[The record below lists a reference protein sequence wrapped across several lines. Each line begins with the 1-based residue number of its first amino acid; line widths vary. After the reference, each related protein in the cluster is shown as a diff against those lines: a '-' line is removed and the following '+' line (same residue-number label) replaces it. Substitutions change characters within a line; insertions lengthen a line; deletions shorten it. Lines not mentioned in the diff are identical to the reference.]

1 AVDEVQP
8 RKRPP
13 LFADVPRRLDPVV
26 RDPSAAARSSRAFAE
41 GVPDGRER
49 SSLVRAGIGRRQGT
63 MLAISTPLPDQG
75 SIQFMILVVMLV
87 IVAVVIWI
95 TIPR

>member
-1 AVDEVQP
+1 V
-8 RKRPP
+8 
-13 LFADVPRRLDPVV
+13 
-26 RDPSAAARSSRAFAE
+26 
-41 GVPDGRER
+41 
-49 SSLVRAGIGRRQGT
+49 VRAGVREEEGT
-63 MLAISTPLPDQG
+63 VLAIPTPLPDQG

>member
-1 AVDEVQP
+1 V
-8 RKRPP
+8 
-13 LFADVPRRLDPVV
+13 
-26 RDPSAAARSSRAFAE
+26 
-41 GVPDGRER
+41 
-49 SSLVRAGIGRRQGT
+49 
-63 MLAISTPLPDQG
+63 LAIPTPLLDQG

>member
-1 AVDEVQP
+1 
-8 RKRPP
+8 
-13 LFADVPRRLDPVV
+13 
-26 RDPSAAARSSRAFAE
+26 
-41 GVPDGRER
+41 
-49 SSLVRAGIGRRQGT
+49 